1 MSNMIKRVYTS
12 KRMAILATSTP
23 QFKLIAILLIVKQF
37 KKISLLKLQ
46 LYLWGLQ
53 QEENLQ
59 TILDWKVNKRITNL
73 QWLDDETVT
82 PIVFQCLANHLLE
95 MKVKNKKGM
104 LELAWKSDEFL
115 SQVDNLDIIEE
126 INLVIEKIGKVT
138 DTLLKNI
145 EFNF

>member
-59 TILDWKVNKRITNL
+59 TILDWKVNKRITNV

-82 PIVFQCLANHLLE
+82 PLVFQCLANHLLA
-95 MKVKNKKGM
+95 MKAKNKKGM